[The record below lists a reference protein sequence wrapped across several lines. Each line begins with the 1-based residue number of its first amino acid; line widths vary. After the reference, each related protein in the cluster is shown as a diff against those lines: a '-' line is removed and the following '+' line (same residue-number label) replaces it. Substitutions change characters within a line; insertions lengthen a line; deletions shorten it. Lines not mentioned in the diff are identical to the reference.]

1 MPFKGEQLAECLTVF
16 GTPCKFK
23 ELKQA
28 PRITTYYF
36 DFSDL
41 TAITP
46 TKSKTAVARLSMYAK
61 TDFRLIENNNIS
73 HFAICCSENNHSQV
87 HLSTVTLP
95 EWNYN
100 TFVVGI
106 DENNN
111 QLNIT
116 LDRMIHGLIAGTTG
130 SGKSVFIKSLLY
142 TLCVRSAPDKVNFAI
157 IDKKRSLNFWGS
169 AAHCLG
175 VANTDV
181 DALAVLRAFRSEMY
195 RRYEIMQQQGIEKN
209 NGHFPR
215 WVLVIDELA
224 DLMLSDNKKEIEK
237 IIVSLC
243 QLARA
248 CGIHCI
254 LATQSPR
261 ADILTGLIRANL
273 PTKFIFKTA
282 SVRESVVCLDHKG
295 AEQLLGYGDCLVKL
309 PDSIKEHRVQT
320 PFASDE
326 ELKKAI
332 G

>member
-1 MPFKGEQLAECLTVF
+1 MPFKGEQLAECLTIF

-23 ELKQA
+23 ELNQA

-46 TKSKTAVARLSMYAK
+46 TKLKNAVARLSMYAK
-61 TDFRLIENNNIS
+61 TDFKAVNSGLS
-73 HFAICCSENNHSQV
+73 HFAICCAENNHSQV

-95 EWNYN
+95 EWNTN
-100 TFVVGI
+100 TLVAGI

-130 SGKSVFIKSLLY
+130 SGKSVFIKNLLY
-142 TLCVRSAPDKVNFAI
+142 TLCVHSDPNTLKFAI
-157 IDKKRSLNFWGS
+157 IDKKRSLNFFDRIGHS
-169 AAHCLG
+169 LG
-175 VANTDV
+175 VANTDTE
-181 DALAVLRAFRSEMY
+181 ALNILRSFRSEMY
-195 RRYEIMQQQGIEKN
+195 RRYDIMQQYGIEKN
-209 NGHFPR
+209 NGHFPK

-224 DLMLSDNKKEIEK
+224 DLMLSSHKKEIEK
-237 IIVSLC
+237 TLVSLC

-261 ADILTGLIRANL
+261 ADVLTGLIRANL

-295 AEQLLGYGDCLVKL
+295 AEQLLGYGDCLVKF
-309 PDSIKEHRVQT
+309 PDSIKEYRVQT

-326 ELKKAI
+326 ELKNAI
-332 G
+332 GK